1 MKIHAGII
9 VSILSGM
16 RHAEAFYLPGVAPKS
31 FSKGESVE
39 LKVNAM
45 TSIEDPYPLEYYR
58 LPFCKPLDEIH
69 QKHENLGELLKGDRI
84 ENSPY
89 IIEMQQD
96 MYCEQ
101 VCVTNLGRGEEP
113 IQGNDKKKRRISPN
127 KVVRAVRRK
136 YHNNWIVDNLPAASK
151 VEYRN
156 VATESTSTADVKYW
170 QGFPV
175 GFVDPTSKLSY
186 IYNHVNIELQYH
198 AVETETDKYRI
209 VGFTV
214 EPFSIK
220 HEFEKNADL
229 DKEEDSQDSQSQSA
243 TEITNP
249 VESCKKGN
257 KSKHTDFNML
267 SKVNSQPSTGQ
278 VLFTYD
284 VIWSENKVMHWASRW
299 DVYLNMNDEYPTKI
313 HWLSIANSMVI
324 VFVLSAMIAAI
335 LVRNLRRDV
344 ARYSSI
350 PTDEE
355 RAEDM
360 EEYGWK
366 LVHADVFRPPSYP
379 MLISVMCGSGMQ
391 ILMMSIFT
399 IIFAWMGFLNPSNR
413 GYLLIT
419 LLLLYVLM
427 GFVAGYTTSRM
438 YKTFKG
444 KSWQKATTLTAL
456 GFPGIAFTTFFIL
469 NLFTIA
475 QKSGDSVP
483 FKTMIT
489 IMFLWFGVSTPLV
502 FFGAFIGFKKDSIE
516 FPVNT
521 SNIPRQIP
529 DQPWF
534 MSAIPTLIVGGIM
547 PFGSCFLELYFIMSS
562 IWLHQYYYIFGILL
576 VVFIILLLTC
586 AEIAILYNYFRLCG
600 EDYNWWWMSFHTA
613 GSTSIYVFGYSI
625 VYFKQLNGNTFSSY
639 ALYFG
644 YMGLISFMMFLMT
657 GTVGLFSAL
666 QFNKTIFGS
675 IKID

>member
-1 MKIHAGII
+1 
-9 VSILSGM
+9 
-16 RHAEAFYLPGVAPKS
+16 
-31 FSKGESVE
+31 
-39 LKVNAM
+39 
-45 TSIEDPYPLEYYR
+45 
-58 LPFCKPLDEIH
+58 
-69 QKHENLGELLKGDRI
+69 
-84 ENSPY
+84 
-89 IIEMQQD
+89 
-96 MYCEQ
+96 
-101 VCVTNLGRGEEP
+101 
-113 IQGNDKKKRRISPN
+113 
-127 KVVRAVRRK
+127 
-136 YHNNWIVDNLPAASK
+136 
-151 VEYRN
+151 
-156 VATESTSTADVKYW
+156 
-170 QGFPV
+170 
-175 GFVDPTSKLSY
+175 
-186 IYNHVNIELQYH
+186 
-198 AVETETDKYRI
+198 
-209 VGFTV
+209 
-214 EPFSIK
+214 
-220 HEFEKNADL
+220 
-229 DKEEDSQDSQSQSA
+229 
-243 TEITNP
+243 
-249 VESCKKGN
+249 
-257 KSKHTDFNML
+257 
-267 SKVNSQPSTGQ
+267 
-278 VLFTYD
+278 
-284 VIWSENKVMHWASRW
+284 
-299 DVYLNMNDEYPTKI
+299 
-313 HWLSIANSMVI
+313 
-324 VFVLSAMIAAI
+324 
-335 LVRNLRRDV
+335 
-344 ARYSSI
+344 
-350 PTDEE
+350 
-355 RAEDM
+355 
-360 EEYGWK
+360 
-366 LVHADVFRPPSYP
+366 
-379 MLISVMCGSGMQ
+379 
-391 ILMMSIFT
+391 
-399 IIFAWMGFLNPSNR
+399 LNPSNR

-444 KSWQKATTLTAL
+444 KSWQKATTLTAI

-534 MSAIPTLIVGGIM
+534 MSAIPTLILGGIM

-600 EDYNWWWMSFHTA
+600 EDYNWWWMSFYTS

-625 VYFKQLNGNTFSSY
+625 VYFQQLKSNTFSSY

-657 GTVGLFSAL
+657 GTVGLFSVL

-675 IKID
+675 IRGIIDEKNYISLVDK